1 VNPTAGAV
9 FMARKSSAAKRKS
22 QALDDGLRGMFR
34 ALEQRPLPDRLT
46 SVFDQ
51 LDEAEAPA
59 TPLKASGG

>member
-1 VNPTAGAV
+1 
-9 FMARKSSAAKRKS
+9 MARKSSAAKRKS

-51 LDEAEAPA
+51 LDDAEAPA
-59 TPLKASGG
+59 RPLKASGG